1 MPDDKR
7 IALITSRL
15 KRLGGYILGKRIL
28 YGFLLLL
35 SLFLAASFLAA
46 LSHALFYLPTWY
58 RTAFVSIVM
67 AAGLGFFLWFIVW
80 PIIRKPS
87 NEELALL
94 VEKRYPD
101 LKNRMIGALQ
111 LERKLLNNKENY
123 SPALIEQCIQ
133 QAEEL
138 SNKIEFKKS
147 YQSSKVSNGF
157 RYLGVTLI
165 FTFAFWFFSPGI
177 FNSSMEVFS
186 NPLKEIP
193 RVLTYDLQ
201 VSPQNADVLKFDD
214 LEIDAF
220 IFGSK
225 LPDNARIHWKF
236 AEEWRS
242 DDIERQD
249 VIENIPEIQA
259 GMLVDAS
266 DTSLFKYDF
275 KEIRHDFQYYV
286 EAGDRVSD
294 IYNVR
299 VVDKPRINNIKL
311 TYYYPKYTG
320 LAPVVLDEN
329 DGTIQA
335 LKGTV
340 VKIEGELNKPVVEGK
355 IIYEDD
361 ESDELQIEGNRLE
374 KNLKIMGSGSYHLE
388 VTDNIGHSNPDP
400 IEYKIYMTEDSYP
413 SVEVVRPGNNID
425 LDDYLAFD
433 LAATLSDDY
442 GFSRLVLHYTVHLSP
457 MEASSDSIE
466 FKFDKSKADQ
476 LIEFYWDLSNKGL
489 YPGSFVDYYFEV
501 WDNDNISGPKSAVS
515 RTYTARHPTIEEM
528 FVDIEE
534 AREDMIFEMVEA
546 FRQEMEL
553 QERAKEL
560 REDLQFQDETEWETQ
575 KDIEKMHQE
584 QEKVMNSLEKMAE
597 QFDKLN
603 QEAKKNDLLTL
614 EMIQKLNELQKL
626 FDEVATEEMK
636 EAMKK
641 LQEALENM
649 DKNELEQAMKDFEMS
664 TEEMIQNIERSIA
677 QLKRFQI
684 EQKMQAMIAM
694 AEKILEN
701 QDAVNEKA
709 EQSEESELPNLKS
722 REDQNES
729 DTKQLKKEAS
739 KLREMLEENK
749 LEMEPNAGA
758 FCQSVENTDADTDM
772 NEMSESLQNQQKPQ
786 AMQSG
791 QTASAKIEDMLSQM
805 KDAQAR
811 FNNQMSAEMAQ
822 RMREAIDDLLYLSDE
837 QEALY
842 NEILPLNPRSQML
855 PEYAQKQQDL
865 KSEAER
871 LRQELQEVAKQSV
884 FIQNALD
891 QFMKGVCNSMGSS
904 ISSLTD
910 KNGRAAA
917 NYQSDGIYSLN
928 QSAQT
933 LIESL
938 NSQSQC
944 NSSCSNN
951 QSMFQKMNK
960 LSKGQQKVNKQTQ
973 SMCNNPGQKPGK
985 PSEDAMRRL
994 AAQQQGLRQGINE
1007 MIDEFGDRKDVTG
1020 RLDKMAEEMKKV
1032 IEALESGDVGSPT
1045 LERQKRIHSRM
1056 LDFQLSL
1063 ERRDYSEKRRAD
1075 TGEDVVRK
1083 SPAELELEK
1092 RMQESAYRAKLEKF
1106 LDEAYPPEYESL
1118 IKDYYKALINNNQ
1131 DK

>member
-7 IALITSRL
+7 IALITTRL
-15 KRLGGYILGKRIL
+15 KRLGGYILGKRVL
-28 YGFLLLL
+28 YGLLMLL

-58 RTAFVSIVM
+58 RTAFISVVM
-67 AAGLGFFLWFIVW
+67 AAGVGFFLWFIIW
-80 PIIRKPS
+80 PIIRRPS

-101 LKNRMIGALQ
+101 LKNRMIAALQ
-111 LERKLLNNKENY
+111 LERKLLNNRENY

-133 QAEEL
+133 QAEDL
-138 SNKIEFKKS
+138 SNKIEFRKS
-147 YQSSKVSNGF
+147 YKSNNISKGF
-157 RYLGVTLI
+157 KYFGTTLI
-165 FTFAFWFFSPGI
+165 LTFAFWLFSPAI
-177 FNSSMEVFS
+177 FNSSMDVFS

-193 RVLTYDLQ
+193 KVLTYDLQ
-201 VSPQNADVLKFDD
+201 VSPQNVDILKFDNLD
-214 LEIDAF
+214 IDAF
-220 IFGSK
+220 VFGSR
-225 LPDNARIHWKF
+225 LPEDARIHWKF
-236 AEEWRS
+236 ADEWRS
-242 DDIERQD
+242 ADIERQD
-249 VIENIPEIQA
+249 KIDNIPEIA
-259 GMLVDAS
+259 SDSFAVAS
-266 DTSLFKYDF
+266 DTSLFKYEF
-275 KEIRHDFQYYV
+275 KEIRHNLQYYV
-286 EAGDRVSD
+286 EAGDRISD
-294 IYNVR
+294 VYNVK

-311 TYYYPKYTG
+311 TYFYPKYTG

-335 LKGTV
+335 LKGTR
-340 VKIEGELNKPVVEGK
+340 VKIEAELNKPVVDGR
-355 IIYEDD
+355 IVYEDD
-361 ESDELQIEGNRLE
+361 ATEDLKIDGNRLE
-374 KNLKIMGSGSYHLE
+374 KTLNVRESGSYHLE

-400 IEYKIYMTEDSYP
+400 IEYKIYMVEDRFP
-413 SVEVVRPGNNID
+413 SVEIVKPGNNID
-425 LDDYLAFD
+425 LDDFLAFD

-442 GFSRLVLHYTVHLSP
+442 GFSRLVLHYNVHLSP
-457 MEASSDSIE
+457 MEVESDSIE

-534 AREDMIFEMVEA
+534 AREDMISEMVEA

-575 KDIEKMHQE
+575 KDIEKMHQD
-584 QEKVMNSLEKMAE
+584 QQKMMDNLEKMAE

-603 QEAKKNDLLTL
+603 QEAKENDLLTL

-626 FDEVATEEMK
+626 FEEVATDEMK

-641 LQEALENM
+641 LQKAMEDM
-649 DKNELEQAMKDFEMS
+649 DKNELERAMKDFEMS
-664 TEEMIQNIERSIA
+664 TDEMIQNIDRAIS

-694 AEKILEN
+694 AEEILKN
-701 QDAVNEKA
+701 QDSVNEKA
-709 EQSEESELPNLKS
+709 EQSDKSELPKLKS

-729 DTKQLKKEAS
+729 DTKNLKKEAS
-739 KLREMLEENK
+739 DLREMLAENK
-749 LEMEPNAGA
+749 LDQEPNAGE
-758 FCQSVENTDADTDM
+758 FCEAVENTDADQDM
-772 NEMSESLQNQQKPQ
+772 DEMSESMQNQQKQQ

-791 QTASAKIEDMLSQM
+791 QTASAKIEDMLSKM
-805 KDAQAR
+805 KNAQSK

-822 RMREAIDDLLYLSDE
+822 KMRNAIDDLLYLSDE

-842 NEILPLNPRSQML
+842 NEIMPLSPRSQML

-865 KSEAER
+865 RSEAQR
-871 LRQELQEVAKQSV
+871 LRGELKEIAKQSV

-891 QFMKGVCNSMGSS
+891 QFMKGVCNSMENS
-904 ISSLTD
+904 ISSLSE

-917 NYQSDGIYSLN
+917 NHQSEGIYSLN

-960 LSKGQQKVNKQTQ
+960 MSKGQKKINKQTQ
-973 SMCNNPGQKPGK
+973 SMCNNPSQKPGK
-985 PSEDAMRRL
+985 PSQDALRRL
-994 AAQQQGLRQGINE
+994 AAQQQNLRQGISE
-1007 MIDEFGDRKDVTG
+1007 MVDEFGDRKDVAG

-1045 LERQKRIHSRM
+1045 LDRQKRIYSRM

-1075 TGEDVVRK
+1075 SGEDVIRK

-1106 LDEAYPPEYESL
+1106 MEETYPPEYEAL
-1118 IKDYYKALINNNQ
+1118 IKDYYKALLNNNQ